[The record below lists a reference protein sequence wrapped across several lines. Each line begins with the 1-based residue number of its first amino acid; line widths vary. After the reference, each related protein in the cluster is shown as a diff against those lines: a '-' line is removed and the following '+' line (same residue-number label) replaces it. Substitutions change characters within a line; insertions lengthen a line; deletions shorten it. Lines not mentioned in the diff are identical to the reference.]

1 MGRPI
6 ITDKPKP
13 LLGIVEPRTRRRI
26 SPEEKETGL
35 GPERVASIPADA
47 SPLSAFA
54 LHQELFR
61 RLRSIGGRPG
71 LDGGDMNPKIPMRRS
86 SWKKLE
92 QNARRVE
99 TTDFHPTPA
108 QLASTS
114 LRRLKT
120 DTRLRGHAM
129 AVPSTYH
136 IVQPAPGEMTGSVAG
151 HNCGWLEPRPLN
163 ASAYSTVTDFARF
176 RG

>member
-1 MGRPI
+1 VVKNTLFRQQPVNRLTDPKGGSIPEEPVPEATAMGRPI

-54 LHQELFR
+54 LHQSLFC

-71 LDGGDMNPKIPMRRS
+71 LDGADMNPKSPMRRS
-86 SWKKLE
+86 SWKKSE
-92 QNARRVE
+92 QNAGRVE

-108 QLASTS
+108 QLASVILDATID
-114 LRRLKT
+114 RLCADA
-120 DTRLRGHAM
+120 DTTAR
-129 AVPSTYH
+129 
-136 IVQPAPGEMTGSVAG
+136 
-151 HNCGWLEPRPLN
+151 PRH
-163 ASAYSTVTDFARF
+163 T
-176 RG
+176 